1 MQREVRVHSRHLG
14 CAASS
19 VRRVALPAM
28 ATSVPA
34 SPGTP
39 YREMDTPAWPMVS
52 TATPHNIYDGS
63 EKSGSSYILQWCSQG
78 TAIDMSGHTVFVRTS
93 VQSAAASIQGCEG
106 HAAPGGFWIL
116 SPADQFWDYF
126 RSIILLSSIALP
138 IMPFIR
144 ICTCSIRL
152 HHLWQTCIKWEHTR
166 PHHCVDN
173 IALFNFRT
181 IHVFIVPNLSLTMVV
196 PALIIH
202 RCTRTSVALVAGWCA
217 HVCPSLGMPLMYTYV
232 SWNWAKLAR
241 FCLLTQHQLQQDC
254 FNKGWQD

>member
-1 MQREVRVHSRHLG
+1 MQREERVHSRHLG

-34 SPGTP
+34 SLGTP

-52 TATPHNIYDGS
+52 TASPHNIWWEWVMRMGQLIYF
-63 EKSGSSYILQWCSQG
+63 SGV
-78 TAIDMSGHTVFVRTS
+78 ARIDMSGHTAFVRTS

-138 IMPFIR
+138 TMPFIR

-173 IALFNFRT
+173 IALFNFRI

-196 PALIIH
+196 LALGAPAP
-202 RCTRTSVALVAGWCA
+202 
-217 HVCPSLGMPLMYTYV
+217 VCL
-232 SWNWAKLAR
+232 
-241 FCLLTQHQLQQDC
+241 
-254 FNKGWQD
+254 